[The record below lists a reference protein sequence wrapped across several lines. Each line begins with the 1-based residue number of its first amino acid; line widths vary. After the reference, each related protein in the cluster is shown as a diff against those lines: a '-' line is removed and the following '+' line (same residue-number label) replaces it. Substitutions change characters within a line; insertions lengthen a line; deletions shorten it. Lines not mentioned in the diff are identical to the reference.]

1 MNVFSENKLLTF
13 VCSKNCM
20 QFKAF
25 NFTFLCTFSCFFL
38 HDLQLLITIFY
49 TNEAAFQK
57 SSGILTVIMKFAIQ
71 YDYK

>member
-1 MNVFSENKLLTF
+1 
-13 VCSKNCM
+13 M